1 MYNKKV
7 VLKRKVKKLCI
18 LISKLAKICSK
29 LLKKLVGKNLAS
41 SVDCKSTLSL
51 LPKILLPLE
60 STLR

>member
-18 LISKLAKICSK
+18 LISKLAEICSK

-51 LPKILLPLE
+51 L
-60 STLR
+60 S